1 MQKNFTLSVLNI
13 IQPNLLMLYKSI
25 KKVAINV
32 DKPTFTATKLN
43 II

>member
-1 MQKNFTLSVLNI
+1 
-13 IQPNLLMLYKSI
+13 MLYKSI